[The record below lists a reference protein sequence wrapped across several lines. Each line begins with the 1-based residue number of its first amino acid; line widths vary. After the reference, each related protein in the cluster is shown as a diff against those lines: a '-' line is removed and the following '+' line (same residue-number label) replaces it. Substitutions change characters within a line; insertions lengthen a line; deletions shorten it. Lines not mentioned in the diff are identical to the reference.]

1 MRYQYLPLLVRTD
14 CGKVVLSFRRSSDM
28 HSQSLNGGVIGVTE
42 VTCMLGPV
50 VSVNHIMTMDRLGII
65 WFIDQ
70 LNRIMRHQHY
80 HCWSQVIEAR
90 VC

>member
-1 MRYQYLPLLVRTD
+1 
-14 CGKVVLSFRRSSDM
+14 
-28 HSQSLNGGVIGVTE
+28 
-42 VTCMLGPV
+42 MLGPV

-80 HCWSQVIEAR
+80 RCWSQVIEAR